1 MGRRRLFLLETTGGP
16 VMDITAFRRRIG
28 LSQAEL
34 AEKLGLATPTVGNLC
49 SPATP
54 KRPSYEVIEKM
65 FLLGAT
71 IEEVFSREVQE
82 VVLRSCAPVA
92 PVPPDILDNPDFVS
106 GMEERF
112 SEFLKKKGLL

>member
-1 MGRRRLFLLETTGGP
+1 
-16 VMDITAFRRRIG
+16 MDITAFRRRIG